1 MSTATLS
8 SRTRNGIAMP
18 PYHGRELLD
27 SPRYNKDSAF
37 TTEEREMFGILGL
50 VPHANVPIEQQLDLE
65 LEHLRGKTDDLEKF
79 IGVLALQNRNE
90 TLFYRLLVDHLEEL
104 MPIVYTPTVGKA
116 CQNYSHIFRR
126 PRGVWITPDDIG
138 RIPTLLRNAAEG
150 DVRLIVVTDNERILG
165 LGDQGAGGMG
175 IPCGKIALY
184 CAGAGIHPRQT
195 LPISLDVGTDNQSL
209 LQDKYYLGHRSRRL
223 RGRPYD
229 EFIEAFVE
237 AVIET
242 FPRALVQWEDFRKG
256 IAFSILDRYRRR
268 IPCFN
273 DDIQG
278 TAAVAL
284 AGILS
289 ALRITGQSL
298 REQRIVFAGAGAAG
312 VGIGRLVRAAM
323 REDGMTEAEVHA
335 RLVFADSSGL
345 LTPASKV
352 TDPHKLPVVMTPVE
366 MEQYGFTGAG
376 PFLLHEVVARV
387 RPTILLG
394 TSAVPGLFTEEI
406 VREMASHVERP
417 VLFPLSNPTSL
428 VECTPAE
435 ALRWTDGRA
444 LVATGSPF
452 APVEYQGR
460 VHEIGQGNNVF
471 VFPGVGLGCIVS
483 EAREVTDE
491 MMLAAA
497 RTLAQHVPASRLER
511 GALFPEVS
519 ALRRV
524 STAVAAAVVR
534 TARDLR
540 VGRNIE
546 DHRVDALVQ
555 QAMWYPEYPVYAGGP
570 ASE

>member
-1 MSTATLS
+1 MTTATQS
-8 SRTRNGIAMP
+8 PRTRKTPAQP
-18 PYHGRELLD
+18 PYHGRDLLE

-37 TTEEREMFGILGL
+37 TDEERERFGLLGL
-50 VPHANVPIEQQLDLE
+50 MPHAHVPIEEQLELE
-65 LEHLRGKTDDLEKF
+65 LEHLRGKSDDLEKF
-79 IGVLALQNRNE
+79 IGVLALQDRNE
-90 TLFYRLLVDHLEEL
+90 TLFYRLLVDNLEEL

-116 CQNYSHIFRR
+116 CQRYSHIYRR
-126 PRGVWITPDDIG
+126 PRGLWITPDDIG

-195 LPISLDVGTDNQSL
+195 LPISLDVGTDNQAL

-237 AVIET
+237 GVIET

-256 IAFSILDRYRRR
+256 IAFAILDRYRRR

-289 ALRITGQSL
+289 ALRITGETL
-298 REQRIVFAGAGAAG
+298 AEQRIVFAGAGAAG

-323 REDGMTEAEVHA
+323 LDTGMSEAEVHE

-345 LTPASKV
+345 LTPASRV
-352 TDPHKLPVVMTPVE
+352 TDPHKLPVVMTAAE
-366 MEQYGFTGAG
+366 MEHYGFTGSG
-376 PFLLHEVVARV
+376 PFPLSEVVARV
-387 RPTILLG
+387 KPTILLG

-406 VREMASHVERP
+406 VREMAAHVERP

-435 ALRWTDGRA
+435 ALRWSDGRA

-460 VHEIGQGNNVF
+460 VHQIGQGNNVF
-471 VFPGVGLGCIVS
+471 VFPGVGLGCILS

-491 MMLAAA
+491 MMLAAS
-497 RTLAQHVPASRLER
+497 RTLAGLVPASRLEH

-519 ALRRV
+519 DLRQV
-524 STAVAAAVVR
+524 SAAVACSVVR

-540 VGRNIE
+540 VGRNVE
-546 DHRVDALVQ
+546 DHRVDSLVQ
-555 QAMWYPEYPVYAGGP
+555 HAMWYPEYPVYAGNP
-570 ASE
+570 VQE